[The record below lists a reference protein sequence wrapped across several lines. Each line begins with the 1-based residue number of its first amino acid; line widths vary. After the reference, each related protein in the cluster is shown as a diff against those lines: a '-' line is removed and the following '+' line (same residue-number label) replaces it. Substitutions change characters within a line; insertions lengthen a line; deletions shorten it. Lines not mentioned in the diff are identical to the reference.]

1 MLSEIS
7 QSQKDKQYVIPL
19 ICNSESSQIHRQ
31 SRMVVARSCEEGKEG
46 VPVYWILNW
55 SWKIEEPWR
64 QMVPWLYGSVAGL
77 NAAELST

>member
-31 SRMVVARSCEEGKEG
+31 SRMVVARRCEEGKEG
-46 VPVYWILNW
+46 VPVY
-55 SWKIEEPWR
+55 
-64 QMVPWLYGSVAGL
+64 
-77 NAAELST
+77 